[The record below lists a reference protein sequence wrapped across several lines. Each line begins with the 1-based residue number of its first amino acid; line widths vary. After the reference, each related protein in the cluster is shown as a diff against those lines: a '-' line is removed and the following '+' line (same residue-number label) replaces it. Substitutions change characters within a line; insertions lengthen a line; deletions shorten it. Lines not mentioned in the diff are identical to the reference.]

1 MPKKLYGPST
11 EKAIK
16 NFPVSTWTMPED
28 FLQALAVVKM
38 YAAEVN
44 GSLRQIPKGHAIK
57 IARAAKQIASG
68 KHMDQFPLDV
78 FQTGSGTSTNMNMN
92 EVIAAISSKGV
103 KRGKGNKGNRGDG
116 VHPNDHVNCGQS
128 SNDVIP
134 TALNISCALK
144 VCNELLPVLT
154 HLEKTFQAK
163 AKEFHGIIKTG
174 RTHNM
179 DAVPVRLGDEFKSYA
194 TLISQTSRRVQD
206 AAKLLNDLPLG
217 GTAAGTGLNAHPQFA
232 KRVIAKI
239 AKQTRMPFREARD
252 HVAAQS
258 FPIGAQAL
266 SGSLREV
273 AVVLHK
279 VANDIRWMGSG
290 PVAGLN
296 EIKLPTL
303 QPGSSIMPG
312 KVNPVIPESVIQ
324 VAAHVIG
331 ADVSVGVWG
340 AQGGVFELNTCTPF
354 IANSLLTSIG
364 LLTNVSKIF
373 ADKCVKGIKANK
385 KVLEGYVERNA
396 MLVTA
401 LVPIIGYDEAAKIA
415 KEAMRTGERIVDV
428 AVRNTDIS
436 KKRLEKILDPRKM
449 V

>member
-1 MPKKLYGPST
+1 MSKKLYGSST

-16 NFPVSTWTMPED
+16 NFPVSGWAMPED
-28 FLQALAVVKM
+28 FLRALAIIKM

-44 GSLRQIPKGHAIK
+44 GGLRQIPKGHAIK

-92 EVIAAISSKGV
+92 EVIATLAK
-103 KRGKGNKGNRGDG
+103 
-116 VHPNDHVNCGQS
+116 VHPNDHVNFGQS

-144 VCNELLPVLT
+144 VCNELLPTLL
-154 HLEKTFQAK
+154 HLEKTFQIK

-194 TLISQTSRRVQD
+194 TLISQARKRVEE
-206 AAKLLNDLPLG
+206 AVRLSNDLPLG

-239 AKQTRMPFREARD
+239 AKQTRLPFKEARD
-252 HVAAQS
+252 DVAAQS
-258 FPIGAQAL
+258 FPFAAQAL

-279 VANDIRWMGSG
+279 IANDIRWMGSG

-373 ADKCVKGIKANK
+373 ADKCVKGIKVNK
-385 KVLEGYVERNA
+385 KVIEGYVERNA

-401 LVPIIGYDEAAKIA
+401 LAPIIGYDEAAKIA
-415 KEAMRTGERIVDV
+415 KEAMKTGERIVDV
-428 AVRNTDIS
+428 AVRVTGMS
-436 KKRLEKILDPRKM
+436 KKKLEKILDPSRM